1 LWAQAR
7 NEGYATA
14 DDSALD
20 CDVIL
25 AAQALLFAE
34 DGFEVIVAT
43 RNVGHLARFVDAR
56 EWQAITIDRPGGM
69 PLP

>member
-14 DDSALD
+14 DNSALD

-25 AAQALLFAE
+25 AAQALLVAE

-43 RNVGHLARFVDAR
+43 RNVGHLGQFVDAR
-56 EWQAITIDRPGGM
+56 EWQTITTDRPGGM